1 MANHENNKLARN
13 IANIKETCV
22 RKRHGSETA
31 WKKKL
36 QPLRHSLLSRAR
48 AAANLLPQAQKQRS
62 FSAPT
67 VAKSRSNAT
76 VNAGSSV
83 APTNAR
89 NAALQVHKEALGM
102 GTVIV
107 TYKVFPEDI
116 VANFDSL
123 KKKIEEKLP
132 KDASLSGYGEEPVAF
147 GLVALLVQVR
157 FPEDKTGLVDEFES
171 ALGAIPGV
179 SQVQTLMVRRSSR

>member
-1 MANHENNKLARN
+1 MANHENNKVARN
-13 IANIKETCV
+13 TANIKETCV

-36 QPLRHSLLSRAR
+36 QALRHSLLSLAQ
-48 AAANLLPQAQKQRS
+48 AAASQLLRVQKRRN
-62 FSAPT
+62 FSALAA
-67 VAKSRSNAT
+67 AKSRSNAMA
-76 VNAGSSV
+76 NAVSLV
-83 APTNAR
+83 APTSAPNVASQDPR
-89 NAALQVHKEALGM
+89 EGVAV

-123 KKKIEEKLP
+123 KKKIEEKMP
-132 KDASLSGYGEEPVAF
+132 KDASVSGYGEEPVAF

-157 FPEDKTGLVDEFES
+157 FPEDQTGLVDEFES
-171 ALGAIPGV
+171 ALSAIPGV